1 MDRPIVKIGSTIV
14 NLANVTHA
22 ELEFPPHM
30 HPWYKHDHDE
40 DSDLQV
46 VVLYLNDATMSG
58 NPGGHPMQRN
68 ITFDGE
74 EAELLR
80 KYFNHLTFDLK
91 KRSTN
96 HASD

>member
-1 MDRPIVKIGSTIV
+1 MNRQIVRIGSTIV
-14 NLANVTHA
+14 NFANVTHA
-22 ELEFPPHM
+22 ELDFPPDM
-30 HPWYKHDHDE
+30 HPRYKHDHDE

-46 VVLYLNDATMSG
+46 VVLYLNDAT
-58 NPGGHPMQRN
+58 NAGGHPMQRN

-80 KYFNHLTFDLK
+80 KYFDHAACVLQ
-91 KRSTN
+91 KRSAN